1 MEHTDA
7 VTGEIKPELAD
18 SFSQLSVKLEEI
30 VTMNSDLQN
39 SR

>member
-7 VTGEIKPELAD
+7 VTGEIKADLAD
-18 SFSQLSVKLEEI
+18 SFSRLSTKLDEI
-30 VTMNSDLQN
+30 VAMNGDLQN

>member
-7 VTGEIKPELAD
+7 VTGEIKAELVD
-18 SFSQLSVKLEEI
+18 SFSQLTVKLEEI
-30 VTMNSDLQN
+30 VTMNGELQN